1 MPYNYTSTFTT
12 SASEVT
18 IDTIFESLLE
28 VVDDQSTWIS
38 ECSLS
43 EADKEASVVCLAEIS
58 GAVRLA
64 KKLLK
69 LDEVDFH
76 IRTFEEDEEK

>member
-1 MPYNYTSTFTT
+1 MPDIT
-12 SASEVT
+12 EVT
-18 IDTIFESLLE
+18 FVDRETILKSLLE
-28 VVDDQSTWIS
+28 HVGESSTWVS
-38 ECSLS
+38 ECCGLS
-43 EADKEASVVCLAEIS
+43 DDDRENAVLCLAEIS
-58 GAVRLA
+58 GAVRLV